1 MKKLLLILC
10 SILLVFGIAG
20 MASATPFSIMIGDND
35 GYGQGI
41 PDNGNASWAS
51 TVPQD
56 WRSATEQTATD
67 GSQGSDLYG
76 ILYASGFTDPFDVIF
91 NLPGWI
97 TTATLTIDVADLQ
110 RMGGTVQAMF
120 NGILEPGLLDIDQ
133 GFQTTGVYSW
143 ALDAAAIANANT
155 ASQFVLNLAPP
166 SFFGDYIAFDF
177 FQLEGEFSS
186 VPEPATMLLLGSGL
200 IGLGVFGRKKLFKK
214 S

>member
-1 MKKLLLILC
+1 MKKLLVFLAAILF
-10 SILLVFGIAG
+10 VFGVVG

-51 TVPQD
+51 FVPQD

-76 ILYASGFTDPFDVIF
+76 ILYATNYNNPFDVIF

-110 RMGGTVQAMF
+110 PYAGEVQAMF
-120 NGILEPGLLDIDQ
+120 NDILQPGLLNIDQ
-133 GFQTTGVYSW
+133 GFQNTGVYSW
-143 ALDAAAIANANT
+143 TLDATAIANANT

-166 SFFGDYIAFDF
+166 SDFGDYIAFDF

-200 IGLGVFGRKKLFKK
+200 IGLGFLGRKKLFKK
-214 S
+214 